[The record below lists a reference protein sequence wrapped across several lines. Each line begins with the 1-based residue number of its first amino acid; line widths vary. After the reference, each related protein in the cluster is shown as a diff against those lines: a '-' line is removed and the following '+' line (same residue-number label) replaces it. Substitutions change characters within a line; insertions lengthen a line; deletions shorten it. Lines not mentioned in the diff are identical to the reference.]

1 MTKYI
6 VEKED
11 AEVKTNRI
19 WFNPSDIIDTVTNDD
34 LNGKGENYKPIVVA
48 DTFEH
53 NTY

>member
-6 VEKED
+6 VEKEN

-19 WFNPSDIIDTVTNDD
+19 WFNLSDIIDTVTNDD
-34 LNGKGENYKPIVVA
+34 LNGKGENYKPIVVT